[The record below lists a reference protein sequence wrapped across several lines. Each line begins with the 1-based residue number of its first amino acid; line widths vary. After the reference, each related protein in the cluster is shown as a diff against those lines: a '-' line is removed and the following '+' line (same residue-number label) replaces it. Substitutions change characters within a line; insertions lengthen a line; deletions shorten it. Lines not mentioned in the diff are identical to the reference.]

1 MRILIY
7 GINFPPDQ
15 IGIAKYTGEMAAWLA
30 KRGHELR
37 VVTAPPYYP
46 AWRVMDGYS
55 GGRYQREQWR
65 GAALWRCPIWVPRD
79 PSGVKRILHLA
90 SFALSSFPVLLR
102 QIRWRPDVIF
112 VIEPTFFCA
121 PAALGLSLLVGA
133 RSWLHAQDYEVDAAF
148 ELGLIKGNVLRRLV
162 SASENWLMRRFD
174 RVSTISSRMLDR
186 ARAKGVAPE
195 RLVLFPNWVDT
206 RMICPLEGVSPFRA
220 ELGIPGDAVI
230 ALYSGNMGRKQGL
243 ETLAEAAR
251 LLQQVRGLYFV
262 FCGSGAG
269 RLDLEARC
277 EGLPNVVFIDL
288 QPLEC
293 LNDLLGM
300 ADIHMLPQRANA
312 ADLVMP
318 SKLSGML
325 ASGRSIVAGAG
336 ADTEIARVLEGRG
349 LLVPPEDPDAFANAI
364 LALAQDKVLRQRLG
378 ASARRFAEEELGC
391 DLVLSR
397 FLDQIQSN

>member
-15 IGIAKYTGEMAAWLA
+15 IGIAKYTGEMAGWLA
-30 KRGHELR
+30 KCGHELR

-46 AWRVMDGYS
+46 AWRVTDGYS
-55 GGRYQREQWR
+55 SGRYQRERWR
-65 GAALWRCPIWVPRD
+65 GVALWRCPMWVPHE

-90 SFALSSFPVLLR
+90 SFAISSFPIMVR
-102 QIRWRPDVIF
+102 QILWRPDLMF
-112 VIEPTFFCA
+112 VIEPTLFCA
-121 PAALGLSLLVGA
+121 PAALGLSRLVGA

-148 ELGLIKGNVLRRLV
+148 ELGLIKGKVLRRLV
-162 SASENWLMRRFD
+162 AASENWLMRRFD

-186 ARAKGVAPE
+186 ARAKGVAAE

-206 RMICPLEGVSPFRA
+206 EMIRPLEGISPFRA
-220 ELGIPGDAVI
+220 ELGIPADAVV

-243 ETLAEAAR
+243 ETLAEAAG

-269 RLDLEARC
+269 RLELEAQC
-277 EGLPNVVFIDL
+277 EGLPNVQFIDL
-288 QPLEC
+288 QPLER

-300 ADIHMLPQRANA
+300 ADINMLPQRANA

-325 ASGRSIVAGAG
+325 ASGRSIVAGAR

-349 LLVPPEDPDAFANAI
+349 LVVPPEDPAAFAKAI
-364 LALAQDKVLRQRLG
+364 LVLAQDKDVRQRLG

-391 DLVLSR
+391 DHVLSR
-397 FLDQIQSN
+397 FLDQIQDK